1 MAGKADTQQF
11 QEILDALGN
20 GTLTPGRAVTAAS
33 ELSYQA
39 AITEGGLDNISPE
52 EVQAIISKVNASNF
66 WAPAGEPHPET
77 GVQFE
82 MNENFDV

>member
-20 GTLTPGRAVTAAS
+20 GTLTPGKAITAAS

-39 AITEGGLDNISPE
+39 AITGGLDNISTE

-66 WAPAGEPHPET
+66 WAPAGEPHPLS